1 MRASEARQGC
11 MAPMVSKSTPS
22 SSPAALR
29 SRSQRIVARSEAGC
43 AMRATTEPS
52 AASRSAALTP
62 SDSSRAGRPSSPGA
76 HSAACSTPTER
87 GRASARLSTA
97 TASTPPA
104 ASSAGAAPRASSCAA
119 MRCASVST
127 ASGTSPNSRPG
138 RRGRPRRAGTAAAR
152 GRGRRRSGGR
162 GLSSVRWRTRPPS
175 RSERT
180 RRWVWQTAPPSVARV
195 LVRRTNMGGTMAAAE
210 VPCKACG
217 QNYGTTFASRELVL
231 NEINH
236 LRKRNCRKST
246 DSAEKRRQIGK
257 VGLMVRRVH
266 RKRACRLC
274 REGRMPSLQRQSS
287 SDASVSAKR
296 GYSSK

>member
-62 SDSSRAGRPSSPGA
+62 SDSSRAGRPSSPSA
-76 HSAACSTPTER
+76 HSAACSTPAER

-127 ASGTSPNSRPG
+127 ASGTSPNRSPWPSRTASTRWHG
-138 RRGRPRRAGTAAAR
+138 SGQSSRSTSKWRPR
-152 GRGRRRSGGR
+152 
-162 GLSSVRWRTRPPS
+162 LSSVRWRTRAPS

-195 LVRRTNMGGTMAAAE
+195 LVRRTNMGGRWRRRRSAARNSGHFMALHLPPANWNSMKSITCGNGIAE
-210 VPCKACG
+210 NRPIWPKDGVK
-217 QNYGTTFASRELVL
+217 LVKL
-231 NEINH
+231 
-236 LRKRNCRKST
+236 
-246 DSAEKRRQIGK
+246 G
-257 VGLMVRRVH
+257 
-266 RKRACRLC
+266 
-274 REGRMPSLQRQSS
+274 
-287 SDASVSAKR
+287 
-296 GYSSK
+296 